1 MTKATTLGGSTL
13 GAALATGVAR
23 RDTPAA
29 AAADTNAAP
38 SADTT
43 DAVITAR
50 TDSYFNRTKQI
61 VQRFGDARVTYAVF
75 LRRPVVSA
83 PRIALEWL
91 RAVAAARAV
100 ELQIDLVHEEGTWVG
115 AGDPLLYVTGSLI
128 ALSDLE
134 TLLLQKLGAA
144 CVAAHNAYQMC
155 LELPQVSFL
164 AMEARHCAGAEMQ
177 EMMAYAAAIG
187 SRAAQAEGAKGFIGN
202 ANDATAHWFG
212 QKHGYGTMPHALIGY
227 AGTTVRAA
235 EMFRETYP
243 DEPLTVL
250 VDYFGR
256 EVSDGL
262 AVAERFPDL
271 AAEGK
276 LAMRLDTHGGRFLEG
291 LDPAESYAVLE
302 RHAPAAIRRYRSET
316 ELRHL
321 VGTGVSAAAVWKMRE
336 ELDAAGFPRV
346 RIVASSGFGVGKCR
360 VMAEARAPIDVVGTG
375 SFIPDAWSETYATAD
390 IVEYDGAPRVKVGRE
405 FLLRRGEARRKNGG
419 AA

>member
-1 MTKATTLGGSTL
+1 M
-13 GAALATGVAR
+13 ATGVPR
-23 RDTPAA
+23 RETPAA
-29 AAADTNAAP
+29 PPPDT
-38 SADTT
+38 S

-61 VQRFGDARVTYAVF
+61 VERFGDTRVTYAVF
-75 LRRPVVSA
+75 LRRPVVCA
-83 PRIALEWL
+83 PRLMLDWL
-91 RAVAAARAV
+91 RAVAKARGTDV
-100 ELQIDLVHEEGTWVG
+100 HIEVMHEEGVWVG
-115 AGDPLLYVTGSLI
+115 AGDPLLYITGSLV

-155 LELPQVSFL
+155 LELPKVAFL

-177 EMMAYAAAIG
+177 EMMAYAASVG

-212 QKHGYGTMPHALIGY
+212 QKSGYGTMPHALIGY

-235 EMFRETYP
+235 EMFHETYP
-243 DEPLTVL
+243 TEPLTVL

-256 EVSDGL
+256 EVTDGL
-262 AVAERFPDL
+262 AVARRFPEL
-271 AAEGK
+271 AAEGR
-276 LAMRLDTHGGRFLEG
+276 LAVRLDTHGGRFLEG

-302 RHAPAAIRRYRSET
+302 RHAPGAIRRYRSET

-321 VGTGVSAAAVWKMRE
+321 VGTGVSAAAIWKMRE
-336 ELDAAGFPRV
+336 ELDTAGFPKV

-360 VMAEARAPIDVVGTG
+360 VMAEAKAPIDVVGTG

-390 IVEYDGAPRVKVGRE
+390 IVDYDGTPRVKVGRE
-405 FLLRRGEARRKNGG
+405 FLLRNGARRRGG
-419 AA
+419 A